1 MKMNRRCFLKWFGLL
16 GASVVLPY
24 ELVYPETQAARN
36 LKAAILGEI
45 GYVRPTAL
53 PKVIT
58 IFLYGGPSELA
69 GNLTNIAEINA
80 NSQKKYPDDL
90 LLPPDPAD
98 PTKSPVTRNF
108 FWGGGAN
115 GAGGEAMESLIAS
128 GDMSVYRT
136 IHRIKED
143 SKAHGPSV
151 FQNLVGN
158 LDPES
163 PGIATTLAAI
173 LAAHSAFD
181 KEVDQLVLPFVSFEG
196 DSVIFRPGDL
206 TIAPALKPVGLDSN
220 LQNPYQ
226 RGANS
231 SIGNLTVS
239 ANREVD
245 DLIESLARAT
255 SSALGGGITKINEA
269 FKKRAEIDSFIQTRF
284 SSAAVNQN
292 LPQDV
297 DASGVPIVDA
307 NGAPVKIQY
316 PNTNFGN
323 RLKAAISLAVSN
335 PDTYFI
341 SLGSGGLGGWDDHSD
356 AIPEYTARMRELM
369 AALNVAVKH
378 MKLMGR
384 NDIIINVFGDFG
396 RNVNLNDSMGWDHGN
411 NQNLYTLGGAAVRP
425 GALGKIVGKT
435 QRIGTPFENRQFT
448 APTDDSYQ
456 CEPFAIASS
465 LYKYFGVQ
473 NPEILTGE
481 PPIDE
486 INPPNQRV

>member
-1 MKMNRRCFLKWFGLL
+1 MKMNRRHFLKWFGLL
-16 GASVVLPY
+16 GASVVFPY
-24 ELVYPETQAARN
+24 ELVYPKTQAARN
-36 LKAAILGEI
+36 LKAAILGEV
-45 GYVRPTAL
+45 GYARPSIS

-69 GNLTNIAEINA
+69 GNLTNIEEINA
-80 NSQKKYPDDL
+80 NSQNKYPAGL
-90 LLPPDPAD
+90 LLPPQDTD
-98 PTKSPVTRNF
+98 GQVTPNY
-108 FWGGGAN
+108 FWRA
-115 GAGGEAMESLIAS
+115 AGGEVMENLITS
-128 GDMSVYRT
+128 GDMSAYRT

-163 PGIATTLAAI
+163 PGIGTTLAAI
-173 LAAHSAFD
+173 LAAHS
-181 KEVDQLVLPFVSFEG
+181 EVDQLVLPFVSFEG

-206 TIAPALKPVGLDSN
+206 TISPALKPVGLDSN
-220 LQNPYQ
+220 LQNPY
-226 RGANS
+226 RREPNS
-231 SIGNLTVS
+231 VTPDLS
-239 ANREVD
+239 APINKEVD

-255 SSALGGGITKINEA
+255 SSTLDGGISKIDEA
-269 FKKRAEIDSFIQTRF
+269 FKKRAEIDSFIFSRF
-284 SSAAVNQN
+284 NSNAINQN

-297 DASGVPIVDA
+297 DENGVPIVDT
-307 NGAPVKIQY
+307 NGAPVRIQY

-323 RLKAAISLAVSN
+323 RLKAAISLMISN
-335 PDTYFI
+335 PDTCFI

-356 AIPEYTARMRELM
+356 AIPEYTARMEELM
-369 AALNVAVKH
+369 EALNVAVKH
-378 MKLMGR
+378 MKLKDK

-396 RNVNLNDSMGWDHGN
+396 RNVNLNNSIGWDHGN
-411 NQNLYTLGGAAVRP
+411 NQNLYTFGGAAVRP

-435 QRIGTPFENRQFT
+435 RRIGTPFENRQFT

-465 LYKYFGVQ
+465 IYKYFGVQ

-486 INPPNQRV
+486 INPPNQRL

>member
-1 MKMNRRCFLKWFGLL
+1 MNRRGFVKWLGLL
-16 GASVVLPY
+16 AASAALPL
-24 ELVYPETQAARN
+24 ELARPATRAARN
-36 LKAAILGEI
+36 LKAALLSEVH
-45 GYVRPTAL
+45 YVPPAVM
-53 PKVIT
+53 PKVIM

-80 NSQKKYPDDL
+80 NSQNPYPDN
-90 LLPPDPAD
+90 LLPTTQNNIITP
-98 PTKSPVTRNF
+98 NF
-108 FWGGGAN
+108 FWGG
-115 GAGGEAMESLIAS
+115 AGGEVMERLVAS

-136 IHRIKED
+136 IHRIKDD

-158 LDPES
+158 IDMEW
-163 PGIATTLAAI
+163 PGIGTTLAAI
-173 LAAHSAFD
+173 LAANQPFG
-181 KEVDQLVLPFVSFEG
+181 KPVEELLLPFVSFEG
-196 DSVIFRPGDL
+196 DSVVFRTGDL
-206 TIAPALKPVGLDSN
+206 TLPLRLKPVALDSGFR
-220 LQNPYQ
+220 NPYE
-226 RGANS
+226 RS
-231 SIGNLTVS
+231 SNGFVADQEPIIEALSRQVS
-239 ANREVD
+239 G
-245 DLIESLARAT
+245 
-255 SSALGGGITKINEA
+255 ALGEKGKKMIEA
-269 FKKRAEIDSFIQTRF
+269 FEKRAELDAFIKTRF

-297 DASGVPIVDA
+297 DANGVPIVDA
-307 NGAPVKIQY
+307 NNLPVKIQY

-323 RLKAAISLAVSN
+323 RLKAAISLAVGN

-356 AIPEYTARMRELM
+356 AIPEYTARIEELM
-369 AALNVAVKH
+369 EALTIAAKH
-378 MKLMGR
+378 LRMAGR
-384 NDIIINVFGDFG
+384 NDVIINVFGDFG
-396 RNVNLNDSMGWDHGN
+396 RNVNLNNSIGWDHGN
-411 NQNLYTLGGAAVRP
+411 NQNLYTLGGSAVRP

-465 LYKYFGVQ
+465 IYKYFGVQ

>member
-1 MKMNRRCFLKWFGLL
+1 MKMNRRRFLKWVGLL
-16 GASVVLPY
+16 GASVVFPY
-24 ELVYPETQAARN
+24 ELVYPKTQAARN
-36 LKAAILGEI
+36 LKAAILGEV
-45 GYVRPTAL
+45 GYLRPPIL

-80 NSQKKYPDDL
+80 NSQNPYPDN
-90 LLPPDPAD
+90 LLPTTQNNIITP
-98 PTKSPVTRNF
+98 NF
-108 FWGGGAN
+108 FWGG
-115 GAGGEAMESLIAS
+115 AGGEVMESLVAS
-128 GDMSVYRT
+128 GDLSVYRT
-136 IHRIKED
+136 IHRIKDD

-163 PGIATTLAAI
+163 PGVGTTLAAI

-181 KEVDQLVLPFVSFEG
+181 KGADQLVLPFVSFEG

-206 TIAPALKPVGLDSN
+206 TIVPSLKPIALDSN
-220 LQNPYQ
+220 LRNPYQ
-226 RGANS
+226 RGSNS
-231 SIGNLTVS
+231 VIGNLTTP

-269 FKKRAEIDSFIQTRF
+269 FQRRAELDSFIQATF
-284 SSAAVNQN
+284 NSDAVNHN

-297 DASGVPIVDA
+297 DANGIPIVDA
-307 NGAPVKIQY
+307 NGLPVKIQY

-323 RLKAAISLAVSN
+323 RLKAAISLAVGN

-356 AIPEYTARMRELM
+356 AIPEYAARMDELM
-369 AALNVAVKH
+369 EALNIAAKH
-378 MKLMGR
+378 LRLAGR
-384 NDIIINVFGDFG
+384 NDVIINVFGDFG
-396 RNVNLNDSMGWDHGN
+396 RNVNLNNSIGWDHGN

-435 QRIGTPFENRQFT
+435 QRTGTSFENRQFT

-465 LYKYFGVQ
+465 IYKYFGVQ
-473 NPEILTGE
+473 NPEIFTGE